1 VAALDNRRGL
11 CVFCS
16 TPKAESVIPTIC
28 DAVAA
33 DTVYTDRSKLM
44 KTTIILMLTGAL
56 AGIAV
61 ASLAV
66 PPALSWYSEPGGL
79 PQGTTI
85 QALVQIP
92 EVIRYSTSKLI
103 RWQMIS
109 AGLGAG
115 VGLAVGIAL
124 VSKRPRAVH
133 APPPSV

>member
-1 VAALDNRRGL
+1 
-11 CVFCS
+11 
-16 TPKAESVIPTIC
+16 
-28 DAVAA
+28 
-33 DTVYTDRSKLM
+33 M

-115 VGLAVGIAL
+115 VGLAVGIAFA
-124 VSKRPRAVH
+124 SKRPRAVQ